1 MLGAGQAGVA
11 VDGGRQVHVA
21 RSGAGGL
28 GSLGGTVLLG
38 AASAG
43 ALPPAVEDA
52 SDLLHIQVDDVA
64 GVAGRDA
71 GGGAVDDPA
80 GSTSAQR
87 LTPSRT
93 SERVTVANDTWWPLR
108 CSSTAICRAAHLS
121 LCRHASIWAKRP
133 GSTCVGDRCGTLGS
147 DVRDRAVL
155 TAAHQTKPAGKGQ
168 RRVRVGHARSPWLGA
183 LLALHILPTG
193 TRPVSPPP
201 RPARPRVPRSPCAAR
216 TSR

>member
-93 SERVTVANDTWWPLR
+93 SERVTVANDT
-108 CSSTAICRAAHLS
+108 
-121 LCRHASIWAKRP
+121 
-133 GSTCVGDRCGTLGS
+133 
-147 DVRDRAVL
+147 
-155 TAAHQTKPAGKGQ
+155 
-168 RRVRVGHARSPWLGA
+168 
-183 LLALHILPTG
+183 
-193 TRPVSPPP
+193 
-201 RPARPRVPRSPCAAR
+201 
-216 TSR
+216 